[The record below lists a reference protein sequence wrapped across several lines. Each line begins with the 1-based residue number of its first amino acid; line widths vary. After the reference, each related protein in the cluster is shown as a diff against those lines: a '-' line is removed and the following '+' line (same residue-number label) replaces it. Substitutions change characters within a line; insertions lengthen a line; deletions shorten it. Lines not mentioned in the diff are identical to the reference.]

1 MKIFK
6 AFLIALGFLFLSG
19 MIFIGGSSGIMERPW
34 DLSHDALRFRAYDFF
49 FVKHRVTTLSV
60 IGVYG
65 VLAVVVLWKE
75 VRETVI
81 EPRGINASLQR
92 IELVLMLIVVLVLAV
107 LAILE

>member
-6 AFLIALGFLFLSG
+6 AILIALGFLFFSA

-34 DLSHDALRFRAYDFF
+34 ELPRDALRFRAYDYF
-49 FVKHRVTTLSV
+49 FVKHRTETLSV

-65 VLAVVVLWKE
+65 VVAVIFLWRE
-75 VRETVI
+75 VRQSVI

-92 IELVLMLIVVLVLAV
+92 IELVLMLVAVLVLAV
-107 LAILE
+107 ITLLE

>member
-6 AFLIALGFLFLSG
+6 AILIALGFLFFSA

-34 DLSHDALRFRAYDFF
+34 DLSHDALRFRAYDYF

-65 VLAVVVLWKE
+65 VVAVIFLWRE
-75 VRETVI
+75 VRQSVI

-92 IELVLMLIVVLVLAV
+92 IELVLMLVAVLVLAV
-107 LAILE
+107 ITLLE

>member
-6 AFLIALGFLFLSG
+6 AFLIALGFLFFSA

-34 DLSHDALRFRAYDFF
+34 ELPHDALRFRAYDYF

-65 VLAVVVLWKE
+65 IVAVIVMWKE
-75 VRETVI
+75 VRRSVI

-92 IELVLMLIVVLVLAV
+92 IELALMLIVVIVLAA
-107 LAILE
+107 LTLID